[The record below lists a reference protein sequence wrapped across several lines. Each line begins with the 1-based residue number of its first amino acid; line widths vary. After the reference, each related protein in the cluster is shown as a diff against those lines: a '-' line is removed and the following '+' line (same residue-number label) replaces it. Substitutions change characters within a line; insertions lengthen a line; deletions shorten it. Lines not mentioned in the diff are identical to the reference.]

1 MGVQPTHSQEIVPQL
16 PKTPTQQQRDVRV
29 ALMIVDKLS
38 AMQKLCQIRTQL
50 HELSQPTAENRKR
63 SQPKSSLMLQPP
75 PKKSRYTCSPVR
87 VAEELTA
94 SYLPARDLIK
104 YVPLKLWWNVADE
117 GTGRQLW
124 RDGRL
129 HADTEDYSDRLR
141 AEYNT
146 ETAELA
152 ATASDSAAVI
162 EAAAQIRD
170 GSIRGEESEQGGT
183 FSTVPPCAA
192 GCEEQEQSREDECS
206 NNREN
211 SSSRQ
216 ETNSGVD
223 GCEDDSGAGRRE
235 DDNGVDE
242 LKDDDGQDDSETDDE
257 EDQGFSTDDEA
268 DRLIVAGWG
277 DGPSQLLMT

>member
-1 MGVQPTHSQEIVPQL
+1 MAGISLT
-16 PKTPTQQQRDVRV
+16 
-29 ALMIVDKLS
+29 LS
-38 AMQKLCQIRTQL
+38 
-50 HELSQPTAENRKR
+50 
-63 SQPKSSLMLQPP
+63 
-75 PKKSRYTCSPVR
+75 V
-87 VAEELTA
+87 
-94 SYLPARDLIK
+94 
-104 YVPLKLWWNVADE
+104 
-117 GTGRQLW
+117 
-124 RDGRL
+124 
-129 HADTEDYSDRLR
+129 
-141 AEYNT
+141 
-146 ETAELA
+146 
-152 ATASDSAAVI
+152 SAALSPYLHDK
-162 EAAAQIRD
+162 IRAKH
-170 GSIRGEESEQGGT
+170 SEQGGT

-242 LKDDDGQDDSETDDE
+242 LKGDDGQDDSETETDDE